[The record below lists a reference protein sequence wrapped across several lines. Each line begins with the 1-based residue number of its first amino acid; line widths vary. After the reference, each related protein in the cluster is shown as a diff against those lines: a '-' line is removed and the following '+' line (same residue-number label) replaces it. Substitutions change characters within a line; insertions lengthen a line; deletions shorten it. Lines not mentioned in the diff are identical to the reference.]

1 VEVRHNKIQ
10 SLSARLAQEM
20 ILVLSLALAVSGQE
34 TAMRVAATQ
43 LADAIVHSKQKAV
56 VVLDFSGP
64 DKKVT
69 VLGEKLADD
78 LSAALANSEGGIRV
92 TERSQVEEKRKE
104 EYYDRGIVLDPVTTL
119 LFARDLK
126 AKSFVMGQI
135 SFAENDKILSVVL
148 NTYRTDNGKGIKALK
163 VTFPLSK
170 EIAELAAKNLT
181 TDLSSYPN
189 AGAAG
194 YSLPACVYCPRA
206 DYSGE
211 AMNEKVQGV
220 VKLIVVVTAEGRVT
234 GISVVKGLPAGLTL
248 KAIEAVRKWRLSPA
262 IGPDG
267 KPTAVRQIIEVAF
280 QYF

>member
-1 VEVRHNKIQ
+1 MRRNAIQ
-10 SLSARLAQEM
+10 LLSARLAQEM
-20 ILVLSLALAVSGQE
+20 ILVLSLALAASGQE

-43 LADAIVHSKQKAV
+43 LGDAIVHSKQEAV

-69 VLGEKLADD
+69 ELGEKLADD
-78 LSAALANSEGGIRV
+78 LSAALENSKRGIRV

-135 SFAENDKILSVVL
+135 SFAENDKILSVIL

-163 VTFPLSK
+163 VTFPLTT
-170 EIAELAAKNLT
+170 ETAELAAKNLT

-194 YSLPACVYCPRA
+194 YSPPACVYCPRA
-206 DYSGE
+206 DYTGE

-220 VKLIVVVTAEGRVT
+220 VELIVVVTAEGRVT

>member
-1 VEVRHNKIQ
+1 
-10 SLSARLAQEM
+10 
-20 ILVLSLALAVSGQE
+20 
-34 TAMRVAATQ
+34 
-43 LADAIVHSKQKAV
+43 
-56 VVLDFSGP
+56 
-64 DKKVT
+64 
-69 VLGEKLADD
+69 